1 MYLKISYMVC
11 LLLAAASFG
20 ATNEE
25 CARVPGQNDLTWQV
39 MAPDFYTGAF
49 IGDGIQGAMIMR
61 DDQNEDGIR
70 MLMGHYKAITHHT
83 IPKWEYC
90 QSRVFAGE
98 IIIHPKGKPV
108 SESMRLSLWDGQVNG
123 TTVTDLGKIDWT
135 AFAERRHGVFAVAM
149 KTEGRESDALL
160 GVREEWGITPRIYLE
175 KKDPAEFEEHLP
187 PKPEH
192 TVRDDVHVILNPM
205 KYRGAHAVAS
215 QTVKMPDQTR
225 VLYVAIAADDT
236 RDPKQAAQ
244 KAADEAVQR
253 VRAAAAEGYMSV
265 AAGHQDWWHDYMQT
279 SCLQL
284 PDDPYWQ
291 KFWWMQLY
299 KFASTSSE
307 SSDLVIDTQGP
318 WIWDS
323 AWAGVWWNLNVQLS
337 YYPMFSANKLAAGR
351 SLINGV
357 DRIYK
362 AGVFRQNAGS
372 SPGIMVG
379 RSSTYEGSSSWGD
392 EYGNLPWVLHC
403 YWKYWRYSGDD
414 TVGRALFP
422 MLRDS
427 TDFLISKLEKDEL
440 GVLHMPPSRS
450 PEYSETLEP
459 DTNYALMSIRWS
471 LETLLAMD
479 AELGFNDPKKMLWQD
494 VLDHL
499 AAFPTDEN
507 GFRVD
512 ARQGFDKG
520 HRHYSHLLAI
530 YPYHTV
536 NPDQGAEAQD
546 LIRRSVDRWQ
556 GLKDGHA
563 GYTYTGGCAMYA
575 TLGDGNRALQ
585 SLDNLK
591 RFIQFNTMYREGGGA
606 VVETP
611 LSGVESIN
619 YMLLQSWNGV
629 LRIFPAVPDR
639 WQNVKFRDFRG
650 EGAFLVSAE
659 RKNGVIESVRIKSEK
674 GKMCRLI
681 NPWKEKKL
689 TVMNQ
694 DGKSIKVLQDGPVFA
709 FETEPGAVYSL
720 SRDTLP
726 EPTAERMPRYRGFNL
741 LNKFYKGSSLNTTFH
756 EEDFKLI
763 SEWGFNFVRLPMDYR
778 FWIVDG
784 DWTRFNEEQFKDID
798 QAIAFGKMYNVHVNL
813 NFHRAPGYTVA
824 RPAEA
829 KDLWTDPEAQRVC
842 AMHWAYFAK
851 RYKGISN
858 RYLSFNLVNEP
869 SHISSEAY
877 FKVAKMLI
885 EAIRAEDP
893 DRLIISDG
901 LDYGRNVCQELIR
914 LNVAQSTRGYEP
926 FHLTHYKA
934 GWVSGSDTW
943 PTPTWPP
950 AGQSGGEEEVKD
962 LTWLREVYLKPWI
975 DLRNQNV
982 GVMVGEWG
990 AHSQTPHDVTLR
1002 WMEDC
1007 LREWKEAEIGW
1018 ALWNFRGSFGVLD
1031 SERNDVDYVD
1041 FQGSKLDRRML
1052 ELLQQY

>member
-1 MYLKISYMVC
+1 MKVKIVG
-11 LLLAAASFG
+11 LVLTIVATVSFG
-20 ATNEE
+20 GSAEDF
-25 CARVPGQNDLTWQV
+25 AGSLAQNDLVWDA
-39 MAPDFYTGAF
+39 MATDFYTGAF
-49 IGDGIQGAMIMR
+49 IGDGIQGAMILR
-61 DDQNEDGIR
+61 DDQNENGIR
-70 MLMGHYKAITHHT
+70 MLMGHYKAITHYT
-83 IPKWEYC
+83 ISKWEYC

-123 TTVTDLGKIDWT
+123 TTVTDLGKIHWT
-135 AFAERRHGVFAVAM
+135 AFAERRHGVFAVAL

-175 KKDPAEFEEHLP
+175 KKDPQEFAEHLP
-187 PKPEH
+187 PKPQH
-192 TVRDDVHVILNPM
+192 TVRQGVDVILNPM
-205 KYRGAHAVAS
+205 KYRGGHAVAS
-215 QTVKMPDQTR
+215 QIVKMPNQTR

-236 RDPKQAAQ
+236 RDPQQAAQ
-244 KAADEAVQR
+244 NAADQAVER
-253 VRAAAAEGYMSV
+253 VQAAVAEGYASI
-265 AAGHQDWWHDYMQT
+265 APRHQNWWHDHMQT

-291 KFWWMQLY
+291 QFWWMQLY
-299 KFASTSSE
+299 KFASASAET
-307 SSDLVIDTQGP
+307 SDLVIDTQGP

-323 AWAGVWWNLNVQLS
+323 AWAGVWWNLNIQLS
-337 YYPMFSANKLAAGR
+337 YFPTFSANKLCVGR

-357 DRIYK
+357 DRMYK

-379 RSSTYEGSSSWGD
+379 RSSTYEGHATWGD

-414 TVGRALFP
+414 AIGRALFP

-427 TDFLISKLEKDEL
+427 TDFLISKLEKDEQ
-440 GVLHMPPSRS
+440 GILHMPPSRS

-459 DTNYALMSIRWS
+459 DTNYALMSLKWS
-471 LETLLAMD
+471 LDTLLAMD
-479 AELGFNDPKKMLWQD
+479 AELGFNDPKKTQWQD

-499 AAFPTDEN
+499 VAFPADEN

-536 NPDQGAEAQD
+536 NPDQGPEAQD

-556 GLKDGHA
+556 DLKDGHV

-575 TLGDGNRALQ
+575 TLGDGEKALQ
-585 SLDNLK
+585 ALDNLK
-591 RFIQFNTMYREGGGA
+591 RFIEFNTMYREGGGA
-606 VVETP
+606 VIETP

-619 YMLLQSWNGV
+619 YMLLQSWNGI

-674 GKMCRLI
+674 GKLCKVI

-694 DGKSIKVLQDGPVFA
+694 DGKSVNVTQDGSVFTFA
-709 FETEPGAVYSL
+709 TEPGAVYSL
-720 SRDTLP
+720 APETLP
-726 EPTAERMPRYRGFNL
+726 EPTAEKMPRYRGFNL
-741 LNKFYKGSSLNTTFH
+741 LNKFIKGRNTGPFQ
-756 EEDFKLI
+756 EDDFKLI

-778 FWIVDG
+778 LWIVDG
-784 DWTRFNEEQFKDID
+784 DWTKFNEREIQEID
-798 QAIAFGKMYNVHVNL
+798 QAIEFGKKYGIHVSL
-813 NFHRAPGYTVA
+813 NFHRAPGFTVA

-829 KDLWTDPEAQRVC
+829 RDLWTDPEAQRVC

-858 RYLSFNLVNEP
+858 KYLSFNLVNEP
-869 SHISSEAY
+869 AHVPSADY
-877 FKVAKMLI
+877 FKVAKLLI

-893 DRLIISDG
+893 GRLIISDG
-901 LDYGRNVCQELIR
+901 LNYGKQVCEELIP
-914 LNVAQSTRGYEP
+914 LGVVHSTRGYEP
-926 FHLTHYKA
+926 FRLTHYKA
-934 GWVSGSDTW
+934 SWVPGSDTW
-943 PTPTWPP
+943 PKPEWPQ
-950 AGQSGGEEEVKD
+950 ARDGGSDEEVKD
-962 LTWLREVYLKPWI
+962 LTWMREVYLKPWI
-975 DLRNQNV
+975 ELKNQNV

-990 AHSQTPHDVTLR
+990 AYNRTPHDLTLR

-1007 LREWKEAEIGW
+1007 LREWEKAGIGW
-1018 ALWNFRGSFGVLD
+1018 ALWNLHGSFGVLNSD
-1031 SERNDVDYVD
+1031 RRDVEYED
-1041 FQGSKLDRRML
+1041 FRGAKLDRKML
-1052 ELLQQY
+1052 DLLQKY